1 MRTNKSVRIYSL
13 ICVAYHDTTLAKKN
27 NYASHYVCCVY
38 RVAIDGS
45 SVS

>member
-27 NYASHYVCCVY
+27 NYVCCVY